1 MVLVGQYSSMN
12 MFCVLFLKYRFNA
25 WFSLAFGAIYIVA
38 GGGESVV
45 LFTAGASVRFNDKH
59 STIR

>member
-38 GGGESVV
+38 GGGRVNLSSAAVSAV
-45 LFTAGASVRFNDKH
+45 FKH
-59 STIR
+59 ETILCCF